1 VKDSIRFK
9 LENLV
14 DRQEEL
20 NALLSQPETMSDQN
34 VFRKLSIEL
43 SEIGPIIENFQEYRG
58 LEGDAEAAQMM
69 IDEDDKEMR
78 KMGHDEMNEIK
89 ARQEVLLTDLQKLL
103 LPKDPNDDS
112 NIFLEI
118 RAGTGGDEAAIF
130 SGDLFKMYQTY
141 AESQKWQVEV
151 LSKNEGEHGG
161 YKEIISRIVGHGA
174 YSKLKFESGAHRVQR
189 VPKTETQGRV
199 HTSACTVAILPEAD
213 EIADDM
219 EINPSDLR
227 IDTYRASGSGG
238 QHVNKTDS
246 AVRLT
251 HIPTGTVVECQDER
265 SQHKNKARAM
275 SMLKAR
281 ILDAERQAQDAE
293 QAETRKSLVGS
304 GDRSERIRTYNYP
317 WATTPKLSSLY
328 ADL

>member
-103 LPKDPNDDS
+103 LL
-112 NIFLEI
+112 I
-118 RAGTGGDEAAIF
+118 
-130 SGDLFKMYQTY
+130 
-141 AESQKWQVEV
+141 
-151 LSKNEGEHGG
+151 
-161 YKEIISRIVGHGA
+161 
-174 YSKLKFESGAHRVQR
+174 
-189 VPKTETQGRV
+189 
-199 HTSACTVAILPEAD
+199 
-213 EIADDM
+213 
-219 EINPSDLR
+219 
-227 IDTYRASGSGG
+227 
-238 QHVNKTDS
+238 
-246 AVRLT
+246 
-251 HIPTGTVVECQDER
+251 
-265 SQHKNKARAM
+265 
-275 SMLKAR
+275 
-281 ILDAERQAQDAE
+281 
-293 QAETRKSLVGS
+293 
-304 GDRSERIRTYNYP
+304 
-317 WATTPKLSSLY
+317 
-328 ADL
+328 

>member
-1 VKDSIRFK
+1 MKDSIRFK

-34 VFRKLSIEL
+34 VFRKFSIEL
-43 SEIGPIIENFQEYRG
+43 SEIAPIIENFQEYLV

-89 ARQEVLLTDLQKLL
+89 ARQDILLTDLQKLL

-151 LSKNEGEHGG
+151 LSKNAGEHGG

-189 VPKTETQGRV
+189 VPETETQGRV

-219 EINPSDLR
+219 EINPS
-227 IDTYRASGSGG
+227 
-238 QHVNKTDS
+238 
-246 AVRLT
+246 
-251 HIPTGTVVECQDER
+251 
-265 SQHKNKARAM
+265 
-275 SMLKAR
+275 
-281 ILDAERQAQDAE
+281 
-293 QAETRKSLVGS
+293 
-304 GDRSERIRTYNYP
+304 
-317 WATTPKLSSLY
+317 
-328 ADL
+328 